1 MKPSTRATLYS
12 EARNYECREAY
23 ISDLALS
30 SIWGNVPGYDIPDE
44 RLELLGRIWD
54 DTHCTVRELISRY
67 GLTQTAFAHRFGIPL
82 RTVQGWCCG
91 ERVCP
96 PYLITMAGEILARDK

>member
-1 MKPSTRATLYS
+1 MTTAIRATLYS
-12 EARNYECREAY
+12 EARNYEDRNAY
-23 ISDLALS
+23 VSDMALS
-30 SIWGNVPGYDIPDE
+30 SVWGDAPDSDIPAE

-67 GLTQTAFAHRFGIPL
+67 NLTQTAFAQRFGIPL

-96 PYLITMAGEILARDK
+96 PYLITMAGEILAHDK